1 MKDQEIRDLEK
12 SYGGEFKE
20 GYLLIMEKS
29 VIDIIQKKIGY
40 KFNNQYL
47 LVQAFTRSSFAAEN
61 SSYEDNEKLEFVGD
75 KVLDLIVVKK
85 LTNLYGCA
93 SKDVVPD
100 LNSVEK
106 GQKEIYRDNLMME
119 RKFEFFLSEG
129 EMTEIKK
136 QLVQTSFLSQAIERL
151 GFEKYLIMG
160 KGDIKN
166 NVQNEPHVKEDL
178 LEAIIGAV
186 AIDSAWNFD
195 VIENVIDTLL
205 NLSFYIQN
213 GVEDGIDY
221 ISYIQSWHQKE
232 YGKEPNYV
240 FGDTNDGENFSC
252 ELLLKGFDV
261 WFEGYGHSKKE
272 AIKLSAK
279 RAYEFL
285 QENYKKCNSILEAVG
300 EYDMES
306 AIGKLQILKDKKLI
320 SGLEYLFREEMTL
333 EKSNGN
339 PMWFC
344 QCKVDNVY
352 SFIEFGDIKKI
363 EAKKAAAY
371 EMLRFLTTGRRLISE
386 FDLNKILKG
395 GGDDE

>member
-85 LTNLYGCA
+85 LTDLYAVHSRTLPCRIVEGKI
-93 SKDVVPD
+93 KD
-100 LNSVEK
+100 
-106 GQKEIYRDNLMME
+106 ITIAR
-119 RKFEFFLSEG
+119 RFEFALDEG

-136 QLVQTSFLSQAIERL
+136 QLVQTSFLSQAIEML

-160 KGDIKN
+160 NGDIKN

-178 LEAIIGAV
+178 LEAIIGAI
-186 AIDSAWNFD
+186 AIDSSWNMRN
-195 VIENVIDTLL
+195 IEKAIDKML
-205 NLSFYIQN
+205 NLDYYIQN

-221 ISYIQSWHQKE
+221 VSYVQNWYQKE
-232 YGKEPNYV
+232 YGRDPNYS
-240 FGDTNDGENFSC
+240 FYPTDDENDFSC
-252 ELLLKGFDV
+252 NLKLNGFDV
-261 WFEGYGHSKKE
+261 CLEGFGHSKKE
-272 AIKLSAK
+272 AIRLSAK

-285 QENYKKCNSILEAVG
+285 QKNQEKCNAMLEIVG
-300 EYDMES
+300 EFDIES
-306 AIGKLQILKDKKLI
+306 AIGKLQILKDKKII
-320 SGLEYLFREEMTL
+320 SGLEYLFREEMPL
-333 EKSNGN
+333 EKNNGN

-344 QCKVDNVY
+344 QCKVDNVDK
-352 SFIEFGDIKKI
+352 FIEFGDIKKI

-371 EMLRFLTTGRRLISE
+371 EMLRILTTGRGFISE
-386 FDLNKILKG
+386 FDLNKNCKFKTKESEG
-395 GGDDE
+395 E